1 MSGRLWTPYEDEV
14 LRSMYPDHFAGEISG
29 VLGRT
34 VRSIYTRVRMLGLKS
49 PREKIVRSGKMSSED
64 PRVKAARFR
73 KGHVPVN
80 KGKRMSPELYAKCAP
95 TMFRKGNRPVN
106 HRQVGSERV
115 NVEGYVEVKVSEP
128 NKWRLKHRVV
138 WEQANGPIPP
148 GHNVQFRDGNRRN
161 CGLDNL
167 YLISRA
173 DQLRNE
179 NSMEARYPEE
189 LRSVIRLRGT
199 LIRQITIHNRKQRQ

>member
-1 MSGRLWTPYEDEV
+1 MRRVWTDREDAV
-14 LRSMYPDHFAGEISG
+14 LREMYPDHFACEIGEL
-29 VLGRT
+29 LGRC
-34 VRSIYTRVRMLGLKS
+34 VYSVYNRAHLLGLKS
-49 PREKIVRSGKMSSED
+49 SREKIVRSGRMSSNH
-64 PRVKAARFR
+64 PNNVASRFQA
-73 KGHVPVN
+73 GHVPVN
-80 KGKRMSPELYAKCAP
+80 KGKKMSAELYAKCAP
-95 TMFRKGNRPVN
+95 TMFRRGNVPVN
-106 HRQVGSERV
+106 HRPVGSERV

-161 CGLDNL
+161 CGLSNL